1 MPKKLL
7 KCCIC
12 NKEIVPDENDWDR
25 GNNALPV
32 KDGRCCDEC
41 NWSVVIPARLKK
53 VKNKMDKKEL
63 IKRLKECE
71 NKGNEDA
78 HIEADELLLQ
88 YIDDEEITTIW
99 NKISSAFWYA

>member
-1 MPKKLL
+1 MPKL

-12 NKEIVPDENDWDR
+12 KKEIIPNKIGWGR

-53 VKNKMDKKEL
+53 VKMDKKEL

-88 YIDDEEITTIW
+88 YIDDKEITTIW
-99 NKISSAFWYA
+99 NKISSKFWYA